1 MLNQQ
6 REQMH
11 ARLMPQATYGVELS
25 QPLGEVVERSD
36 KQIANEISKL
46 TDYRTAEE
54 RQPDTPQMA
63 MYRRL
68 MEAKA
73 DREEAD

>member
-1 MLNQQ
+1 
-6 REQMH
+6 MH

-25 QPLGEVVERSD
+25 QPLGEVVEQSD
-36 KQIANEISKL
+36 EKIANEISKL
-46 TDYRTAEE
+46 TDYRTVEE

-73 DREEAD
+73 DRKEAD

>member
-25 QPLGEVVERSD
+25 QPLGEVVEQSD
-36 KQIANEISKL
+36 EQIANVIIELSKNDNL
-46 TDYRTAEE
+46 T
-54 RQPDTPQMA
+54 
-63 MYRRL
+63 RL
-68 MEAKA
+68 KWLCIEN
-73 DREEAD
+73 